1 MKTCISNYV
10 ELSLRTPISEDSD
23 KQEAV
28 STPIINLK
36 TLPEF
41 LAQHPYVQN
50 ACKWPEKEQAAFDA
64 FLQDIACLIEDRNE
78 LRKSMSS
85 NEFSHDLRFRWKCS
99 FIQEFLS
106 EVNSLIIKSFIRNT
120 DEYEFKNT
128 NGKYS

>member
-1 MKTCISNYV
+1 MIDFV
-10 ELSLRTPISEDSD
+10 ELSFRTPISEDSD

-36 TLPEF
+36 ALPEF

-50 ACKWPEKEQAAFDA
+50 ACKWPEKEQVAFDA

-85 NEFSHDLRFRWKCS
+85 NQFSPDVMFRWKCS

-106 EVNSLIIKSFIRNT
+106 EVNSLIIKSFIRDT

-128 NGKYS
+128 NGEYS